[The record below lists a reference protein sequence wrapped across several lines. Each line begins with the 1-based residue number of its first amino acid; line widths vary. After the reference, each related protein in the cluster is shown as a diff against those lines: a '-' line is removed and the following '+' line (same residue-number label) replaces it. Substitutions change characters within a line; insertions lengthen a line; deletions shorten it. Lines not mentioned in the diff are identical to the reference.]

1 MGCSQGGVAEPV
13 HEASLMKIAYFS
25 TQMPYPPNH
34 GGRVDDWRRL
44 CALKTAGARIHLVTW
59 CSDRP
64 GERPDPGHLE
74 ALYAVAEVVH
84 VWPIRRTLDERLMRL
99 MRLTRWPSHVASR
112 MLSRQQWSVL
122 RQSLEAFAP
131 DVVWQDGLYSYTT
144 AHRAAQAMGVPR
156 FYRSHNIEHVYMAR
170 QVAKATSWRD
180 KLAWGLNLPHL
191 RRVEHAAVAGAAAYF
206 DISTDD
212 LAYWSGLGLKRGYW
226 LPPLVDPVFAGR
238 LSEPRETPPRFDVA
252 YLGNLHAPNNVEG
265 VLWFAREVMPRL
277 RAHRPEIRVMVAGS
291 QPTVVIRETLSRTP
305 GVTLVEN
312 APDVVSVLRD
322 ARVLVNP
329 IFVGSGVNVKSVEML
344 FAPAHLV
351 STPQGVAGLPP
362 HVQACFALAQTAN
375 AFAEAVLAKI
385 DTLEPHAD
393 TLRVAARAEFG
404 FERVQQ
410 MLEVMGRVTSVE
422 AVA

>member
-1 MGCSQGGVAEPV
+1 MGGSQGGVAEFV

-44 CALKTAGARIHLVTW
+44 CALKSAGARVHLVTW

-64 GERPDPGHLE
+64 GERPESAHLD
-74 ALYAVAEVVH
+74 ALSEVAEVVH

-99 MRLTRWPSHVASR
+99 IRLTRWPSHVASR

-122 RQSLEAFAP
+122 WQSLQEFAP
-131 DVVWQDGLYSYTT
+131 DVVWQDGLYPYAT
-144 AHRAAQAMGVPR
+144 AHRAAQALGVPR

-180 KLAWGLNLPHL
+180 KVAWGLNLPHL
-191 RRVEHAAVAGAAAYF
+191 SRVEHAAVAGAAAYF

-212 LAYWSGLGLKRGYW
+212 LAYWMGQGLTRGHW
-226 LPPLVDPVFAGR
+226 LPPLVDPVFAMR
-238 LSEPRETPPRFDVA
+238 LSEPRETTPRFDVG

-277 RAHRPEIRVMVAGS
+277 RAQRPGIRVMVAGS
-291 QPTVVIRETLSRTP
+291 QPTALICETLSRTP

-351 STPQGVAGLPP
+351 SAPQGVAGLPP
-362 HVQACFALAQTAN
+362 HVQACFAQAQTADM
-375 AFAEAVLAKI
+375 FAEAVLAKL
-385 DTLEPHAD
+385 DAPEPHAD
-393 TLRVAARAEFG
+393 ALRVAARAEFG
-404 FERVQQ
+404 FERAQQ
-410 MLEVMGRVTSVE
+410 VLAVMAQLRSVE
-422 AVA
+422 STA